1 MTGGKEGLD
10 EQGQAG
16 ESQPWC
22 LCCSAPP
29 AAARQL
35 PADSEEVSAQARR
48 SSPVHVSAGRIVAPR
63 TIAPPFAIAY
73 RRLAT
78 SVSDQMGG
86 REGLEGLGGGDG
98 EGDGGM
104 VGPAGDL
111 GDPQVKV
118 G

>member
-1 MTGGKEGLD
+1 MRRREEAL
-10 EQGQAG
+10 Q
-16 ESQPWC
+16 SMC
-22 LCCSAPP
+22 L
-29 AAARQL
+29 L
-35 PADSEEVSAQARR
+35 P
-48 SSPVHVSAGRIVAPR
+48 VAR

-86 REGLEGLGGGDG
+86 REGLEGLGEGDG

-104 VGPAGDL
+104 VGPGDL

>member
-1 MTGGKEGLD
+1 MTGGKQGLD

-35 PADSEEVSAQARR
+35 PADSEEGSAQARR
-48 SSPVHVSAGRIVAPR
+48 SSPVHVSAGCIVAR
-63 TIAPPFAIAY
+63 TIEPPFAIAY

-86 REGLEGLGGGDG
+86 REGLEGRGEGDG

-104 VGPAGDL
+104 VGPGDL

-118 G
+118 E

>member
-1 MTGGKEGLD
+1 MRRREEAL
-10 EQGQAG
+10 Q
-16 ESQPWC
+16 SMC
-22 LCCSAPP
+22 L
-29 AAARQL
+29 L
-35 PADSEEVSAQARR
+35 P
-48 SSPVHVSAGRIVAPR
+48 VAPR
-63 TIAPPFAIAY
+63 TIEPPFAIAY

-98 EGDGGM
+98 GGDGGT
-104 VGPAGDL
+104 VGPGDL

>member
-1 MTGGKEGLD
+1 MRRREEAL
-10 EQGQAG
+10 Q
-16 ESQPWC
+16 SMC
-22 LCCSAPP
+22 L
-29 AAARQL
+29 L
-35 PADSEEVSAQARR
+35 P
-48 SSPVHVSAGRIVAPR
+48 VALR

-104 VGPAGDL
+104 VGPGDL
-111 GDPQVKV
+111 GDPQVK
-118 G
+118 GG

>member
-1 MTGGKEGLD
+1 MRASHGACAALRPPQRLG
-10 EQGQAG
+10 
-16 ESQPWC
+16 SC
-22 LCCSAPP
+22 LLTQ
-29 AAARQL
+29 RRGVRRR
-35 PADSEEVSAQARR
+35 EEALQSMCLLA
-48 SSPVHVSAGRIVAPR
+48 VAPR

-104 VGPAGDL
+104 VGPGDL
-111 GDPQVKV
+111 GDPQVK
-118 G
+118 GG

>member
-1 MTGGKEGLD
+1 MD

-35 PADSEEVSAQARR
+35 PADSEEGSAQARR
-48 SSPVHVSAGRIVAPR
+48 SSPVHVSAARIVAR

-86 REGLEGLGGGDG
+86 REGLEGLGEGDG

-104 VGPAGDL
+104 VGPGDL
-111 GDPQVKV
+111 CDPQVKV

>member
-1 MTGGKEGLD
+1 MNKGKLVR
-10 EQGQAG
+10 A
-16 ESQPWC
+16 S
-22 LCCSAPP
+22 
-29 AAARQL
+29 
-35 PADSEEVSAQARR
+35 
-48 SSPVHVSAGRIVAPR
+48 HSAGAALRPPQRLGSCLLTQRREVRRREEALQSMCLLLAVALR

-104 VGPAGDL
+104 VGPGDL

>member
-1 MTGGKEGLD
+1 MRRREEAL
-10 EQGQAG
+10 Q
-16 ESQPWC
+16 SMC
-22 LCCSAPP
+22 LLA
-29 AAARQL
+29 
-35 PADSEEVSAQARR
+35 V
-48 SSPVHVSAGRIVAPR
+48 VVAPR

-78 SVSDQMGG
+78 SVSDQIGG

-104 VGPAGDL
+104 VGPGDL
-111 GDPQVKV
+111 SDPQVKV

>member
-1 MTGGKEGLD
+1 MTGGKQGLD

-35 PADSEEVSAQARR
+35 PADSEEGSAQARR
-48 SSPVHVSAGRIVAPR
+48 SSPVHVSAGRIVAAR

-78 SVSDQMGG
+78 SVSDQIGG

-104 VGPAGDL
+104 VEPGDL

>member
-1 MTGGKEGLD
+1 MNKGKLVRASHGACAALRPP
-10 EQGQAG
+10 QRLG
-16 ESQPWC
+16 SC
-22 LCCSAPP
+22 LLTQ
-29 AAARQL
+29 RREVRRR
-35 PADSEEVSAQARR
+35 EEALQSMCLLA
-48 SSPVHVSAGRIVAPR
+48 VAPR

-86 REGLEGLGGGDG
+86 REGLEGIGGGDG

-104 VGPAGDL
+104 VGPGDL